1 MMLSPYDKTI
11 SNQYENCRRGM
22 NSTVFALTFV
32 LAGLSSGAAAAHQST
47 LDNRDTVLQFY
58 HWKYTDIAEECDGW
72 LAERRFAAIQVR
84 LTEGFN

>member
-1 MMLSPYDKTI
+1 
-11 SNQYENCRRGM
+11 M

-32 LAGLSSGAAAAHQST
+32 LAGLSGAAVASHQT
-47 LDNRDTVLQFY
+47 MLDNRDTVLQFQ

-84 LTEGFN
+84 RMCWL